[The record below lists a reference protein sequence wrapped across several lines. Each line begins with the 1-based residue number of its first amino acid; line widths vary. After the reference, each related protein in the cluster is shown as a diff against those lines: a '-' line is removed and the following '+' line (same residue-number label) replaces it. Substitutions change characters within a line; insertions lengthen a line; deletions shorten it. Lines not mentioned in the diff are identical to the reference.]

1 MADSTQ
7 KGPTGSALLLR
18 AVYRYGDLPALT
30 SADKVIT
37 YREMGHFIART
48 QVALDA
54 NGVRRDEFVAILG
67 RNGAEAYLIGQAAQ
81 AMGARISNLHPMG
94 SLQDHLGYIE
104 KLRVR
109 HVVIDSRTYLTRGQE
124 IAAAKPDAKIYS
136 LGPADFGPDLLACIE
151 AVGSA
156 SVKDL
161 SDPRSIAGCTFTGG
175 TTGAPKLILSSHAR
189 TAAFTAAFS
198 ANYEL
203 PKQPRVL
210 ATGPITH
217 VTGSLLL
224 PTFMRGGVIHMLP
237 GFNPDQVV
245 RTISEERINTTLMVP
260 TMIYTLLDSP
270 AMRGA
275 DLSSLELA
283 LYSASPMSPSRLVEA
298 IDRLGPIFAQL
309 YAQSEIGPITYMPK
323 ADHDPARPERFGA
336 CGFPVPEC
344 EVRLL
349 NDAGEEVAIGESGEI
364 CARAAYGFEGYYQN
378 EAATAET
385 LRGGFV
391 HTGDIAR
398 SDEQGR
404 LYIIDRK
411 KDMIVS
417 GGFNVYP
424 REVEDAISTLSEVAA
439 CAVIG
444 EPHPH
449 WGEAVCAYVILK
461 PGLAMPADVIIQT
474 VKEIKGSVHA
484 PKEVHFVKSLPM
496 TPAGKIDKK
505 PLREKAWAGA
515 ARQVN

>member
-1 MADSTQ
+1 
-7 KGPTGSALLLR
+7 
-18 AVYRYGDLPALT
+18 
-30 SADKVIT
+30 
-37 YREMGHFIART
+37 
-48 QVALDA
+48 
-54 NGVRRDEFVAILG
+54 
-67 RNGAEAYLIGQAAQ
+67 
-81 AMGARISNLHPMG
+81 MGARVSNLHPMG
-94 SLQDHLGYIE
+94 SLQDHLDYIE
-104 KLRVR
+104 RIGAH

-124 IAAAKPDAKIYS
+124 IAAAKPNAKVFS
-136 LGPADFGPDLLACIE
+136 LGPGDFGPDLLMRIE

-156 SVKDL
+156 SAKDL
-161 SDPRSIAGCTFTGG
+161 SDPKSIAGCSFTGG
-175 TTGAPKLILSSHAR
+175 TTGVPKMILSTHAR
-189 TAAFTAAFS
+189 MSAFTAAFS

-210 ATGPITH
+210 AMGPITH

-224 PTFMRGGVIHMLP
+224 PTFMRGGVIHMLT

-245 RTISEERINTTLMVP
+245 EAIAREHINTTLMVP

-270 AMRGA
+270 ALRQA

-323 ADHDPARPERFGA
+323 ADHDPARPERYGA

-349 NDAGEEVAIGESGEI
+349 NEAGDEVAIGEPGEI
-364 CARAAYGFEGYYQN
+364 CARAAYAFEGYYKN
-378 EAATAET
+378 EAATAEI
-385 LRGGFV
+385 LKGGFV
-391 HTGDIAR
+391 HTGDVAR
-398 SDEQGR
+398 ADEQGR

-424 REVEDAISTLSEVAA
+424 HEVEDAISTLSEVSA

-444 EPHPH
+444 EPHPR
-449 WGEAVCAYVILK
+449 WGEAVCAYVVLK
-461 PGLAMPADVIIQT
+461 PGLEVAADAVIQA
-474 VKEIKGSVHA
+474 VKKLKGSVHA
-484 PKEVHFVKSLPM
+484 PKEVHFVRSLPM
-496 TPAGKIDKK
+496 TAAGKIDKK
-505 PLREKAWAGA
+505 SLRAKAWAGA
-515 ARQVN
+515 ARLVN